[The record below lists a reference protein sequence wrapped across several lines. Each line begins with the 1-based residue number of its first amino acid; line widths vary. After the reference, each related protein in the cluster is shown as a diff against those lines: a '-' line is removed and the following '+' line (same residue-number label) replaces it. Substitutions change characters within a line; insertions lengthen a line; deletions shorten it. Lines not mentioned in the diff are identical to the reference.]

1 MKSNKLLMIILII
14 LVTITL
20 LGGIAYIAYTELN
33 KDKARSFEPT
43 IDEILVASVDIPE
56 ITTNLADKRYVKI
69 QLKIQTNS
77 EEAGQELAKRDF
89 QVKDL
94 IIQELSEL
102 TQEDLKGKQGKQS
115 LQQTLKSQ
123 INELMHVGEIQHVY
137 ITSYV
142 IQ

>member
-1 MKSNKLLMIILII
+1 MKSNKILMIILII

-20 LGGIAYIAYTELN
+20 LGGIAYIVYTELN
-33 KDKARSFEPT
+33 KGESGSQEPT
-43 IDEILVASVDIPE
+43 IDEILATSVDIPE

-69 QLKIQTNS
+69 QFKIQSNS

-89 QVKDL
+89 QVKNL
-94 IIQELSEL
+94 IIQELSEM
-102 TQEDLKGKQGKQS
+102 TEEDLDGKQGKQN
-115 LQQTLKSQ
+115 LQQTLKTQ
-123 INELMHVGEIQHVY
+123 INELMQAGEIQQVY